1 MNPEKQRRKLA
12 KVFHKAQDCL
22 SREQARK
29 LIRKAEKIQAKLAS
43 VSSDQS
49 RS

>member
-1 MNPEKQRRKLA
+1 MNPDKQRRKLA
-12 KVFHKAQDCL
+12 KVFRKAEDCL